1 MPTYTLKDIKTQEEW
16 DVRCSYE
23 ELQTI
28 LDEMPDVSQVLK
40 FPAMVTQ
47 AGSTLSKTSGDWRD
61 LLKKIDK
68 NAGLKSKVHT

>member
-1 MPTYTLKDIKTQEEW
+1 MPIYTLKDVKTLHEW
-16 DVRCSYE
+16 DVNCSHSDLQNILN
-23 ELQTI
+23 EL
-28 LDEMPDVSQVLK
+28 PDVEQVLK

-68 NAGLKSKVHT
+68 NAGRKSKVHT

>member
-1 MPTYTLKDIKTQEEW
+1 MPIYTLKDVKTLHEW
-16 DVRCSYE
+16 DVNCSHE

-28 LDEMPDVSQVLK
+28 LDEMPDVKQVLK

-68 NAGLKSKVHT
+68 NAGRKSKVHT

>member
-1 MPTYTLKDIKTQEEW
+1 MPIYTLKDVKTLHEW
-16 DVRCSYE
+16 DVNCSYSDLQNILN
-23 ELQTI
+23 EL
-28 LDEMPDVSQVLK
+28 PDVEQVLK

-68 NAGLKSKVHT
+68 NAGRKSKVHT